1 MKSVKIIAII
11 LTFSLSSNIYAG
23 ATSCGSGE
31 CPVLERG
38 KDVGDAALKEMAPYI
53 GAAIVIGL
61 AASSS
66 SAADSYINN
75 IDKSPF
81 QSGIQ
86 LLEEKNKYTID
97 AVSYTHLRA
106 HETPEHLVC
115 RLLLEKKKT
124 KQINPQ

>member
-1 MKSVKIIAII
+1 MKSLKIIVII
-11 LTFSLSSNIYAG
+11 LTFSLSPNIYAG
-23 ATSCGSGE
+23 ATTCGSGE

-38 KDVGDAALKEMAPYI
+38 KDVGDAALKEMVPYI

-86 LLEEKNKYTID
+86 LLKEENKYTID
-97 AVSYTHLRA
+97 VLTFKNSYSYDPLKKNNYSFN
-106 HETPEHLVC
+106 V
-115 RLLLEKKKT
+115 LEIKYKF
-124 KQINPQ
+124 N

>member
-1 MKSVKIIAII
+1 MKTVKIIAII
-11 LTFSLSSNIYAG
+11 LTFSLSSNIYAD

-31 CPVLERG
+31 CPVLERA

-61 AASSS
+61 AASSG

-86 LLEEKNKYTID
+86 LLEEENKYTID
-97 AVSYTHLRA
+97 VLTFKNSYSYDPLKKNNYS
-106 HETPEHLVC
+106 LNV
-115 RLLLEKKKT
+115 LEIKYKF
-124 KQINPQ
+124 N